1 MTMKRLPMLGIWL
14 LCMAA
19 AVLSGIRM
27 LGFIM
32 IGSDRAWRMAKA
44 YDRVGNTAIG
54 GTDTETISSHAYR
67 ASTEKRRWGCLLC
80 KLLDKVEQDH
90 CKTSAGI

>member
-1 MTMKRLPMLGIWL
+1 MPNRLNMLSIWL

-19 AVLSGIRM
+19 AAISGMRM
-27 LGFIM
+27 LGFIL

-54 GTDTETISSHAYR
+54 GTDTETVSSHAYR
-67 ASTEKRRWGCLLC
+67 AQQEGRRWGCILC
-80 KLLDKVEQDH
+80 KLLDRVEKDH
-90 CKTSAGI
+90 CKNSAGI